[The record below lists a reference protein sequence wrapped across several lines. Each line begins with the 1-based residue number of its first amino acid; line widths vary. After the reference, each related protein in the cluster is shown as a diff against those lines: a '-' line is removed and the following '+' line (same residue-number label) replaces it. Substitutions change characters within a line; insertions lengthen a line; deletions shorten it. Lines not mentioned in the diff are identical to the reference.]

1 MTSTS
6 PLPAGS
12 CPGSAGRQ
20 PRWLF
25 PFAFVFFFL
34 LGRETVYEQSRRDN
48 CSVQPLKLL
57 PLAHDAALRKAKSY
71 WVLTLVENLV
81 FLERDSAMVLVD
93 VDRVASCLRAGRAPP
108 QPRAVT
114 TSRRTHRGT
123 DSNRW
128 HPAVPTVA
136 GSALHTGPGEGAATT
151 AVTRPLRTFGSCFR
165 PHDGLT
171 GKRRGNSPRPL
182 GLLPYL

>member
-20 PRWLF
+20 PRCLF

-114 TSRRTHRGT
+114 TAGGPTGARTAAAGT
-123 DSNRW
+123 RQC
-128 HPAVPTVA
+128 
-136 GSALHTGPGEGAATT
+136 
-151 AVTRPLRTFGSCFR
+151 PLWREVLCTQ
-165 PHDGLT
+165 GLA
-171 GKRRGNSPRPL
+171 RE
-182 GLLPYL
+182 LPPPW